1 MPNGALDRSRD
12 EAAVPAGAAPGGAE
26 DGSERTQT
34 YASGDHRLQR
44 SAGRPARSL
53 ARKSVLALGV
63 LRRLAGTLETGLL
76 AFLHA
81 RIARQQTELA
91 EG

>member
-34 YASGDHRLQR
+34 YASEDSRREQRDAPRAPAVDSPASSVRGGDED
-44 SAGRPARSL
+44 ANGR
-53 ARKSVLALGV
+53 
-63 LRRLAGTLETGLL
+63 T
-76 AFLHA
+76 
-81 RIARQQTELA
+81 
-91 EG
+91 